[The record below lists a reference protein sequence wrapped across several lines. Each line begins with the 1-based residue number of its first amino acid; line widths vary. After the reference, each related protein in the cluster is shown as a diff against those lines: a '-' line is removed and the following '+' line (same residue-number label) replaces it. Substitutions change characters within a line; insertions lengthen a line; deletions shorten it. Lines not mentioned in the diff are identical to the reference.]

1 MMMYLAH
8 SLAQWWCISINT
20 NGRGVR
26 VKSHGQF
33 QSLMTP
39 ISMLFSTASYYRKQM
54 NLVQDHPNQ
63 WTKAQL
69 HVPSANFALISR
81 FLAAETTASTCWR
94 SSGGF
99 FFYGSWVIDRVKLK
113 VRLRHESD
121 IRAMYSDLS
130 RQCKTCGTRFV
141 SRDKQSDRMDW
152 HVRKNREAGKYYT
165 ATISNS

>member
-1 MMMYLAH
+1 MLPWRRRIFASGNLYNNKILSKCGNSLSLPIDKDQLDNLLYKGIALAFCSISLLLIMMMYLAH
-8 SLAQWWCISINT
+8 SLPQWWCISINT

-69 HVPSANFALISR
+69 HVPWANFALI
-81 FLAAETTASTCWR
+81 
-94 SSGGF
+94 
-99 FFYGSWVIDRVKLK
+99 
-113 VRLRHESD
+113 
-121 IRAMYSDLS
+121 
-130 RQCKTCGTRFV
+130 
-141 SRDKQSDRMDW
+141 
-152 HVRKNREAGKYYT
+152 N
-165 ATISNS
+165 